1 MGSVVR
7 LNRSENVDL
16 MIINRGSSVLQDGKE
31 VYFDYGQFES
41 HRDWLLQR
49 KLTFSI
55 KKTL

>member
-16 MIINRGSSVLQDGKE
+16 MIINRGSIVLQDGKE
-31 VYFDYGQFES
+31 VYFDYEQFES